1 MFSPR
6 RLIGSSLVVF
16 VLGGAVLAQES
27 RAPIY
32 TSPEPVPTVPTAPLV
47 TATATAKRV
56 RFVSP
61 GSVVQ
66 LRLEV
71 FNEAGQK
78 LFDTELHGGNVLD
91 WHLQD
96 GAGERLPTGSY
107 ATVLTIK
114 SLSGRLSQRVGVV
127 TVNEKKAAIAA
138 QGDDRF
144 LQLSMAQQQ
153 IIGPVEGNG
162 AFTILQPS
170 ESEAITAVT
179 HNGTDG
185 HLTSTAGALTFR
197 TGNVFAGKDKEHMRI
212 TEEGR
217 VGIGTDQPG
226 ATLDVAGSV
235 RVSEGVKFSDG
246 TTLKADKGKLLVTNA
261 SGEAEPANVSGTGT
275 LNRLAKWNE
284 TGGEGTLTDAAI
296 TEVSGLTVFG
306 VNSSGINAPL
316 FPTAANHHV
325 VEIGAPG
332 TKTPLVLAGGASSME
347 FWKDLGGGTGSPA
360 AAGAFGVAKP
370 GTAATNDM
378 IFSTYSSGQP
388 WFERMRITNGGDVG
402 VGVTNPGHRLD
413 VAGNINTSTQYN
425 IGGGR
430 ALVVMGTGSS
440 PNSNTFAGI
449 GAGLAN
455 IDGFGNSYF
464 GKDAGKS
471 DNSGRNSFFG
481 YSAGMNSTSPDNSF
495 FGYRSGFGNETG
507 SNNSFFGSEAGES
520 NTTGSSNSFFG
531 ESAGTSNKFGS
542 NNAYFGSI
550 AGFWNLAGSQNS
562 FFGALAGFN
571 TGENLSDP
579 LTAPSSNS
587 FFGYAAGAE
596 NRGASNNSYFGSEAG
611 EGNSSGANNSFFG
624 ALAGLEN
631 NGDQNTFVGYRAGD
645 AENGNDKNTFLGA
658 WSDGFTNA
666 GAISNAT
673 AVGHSAFVT
682 QSNSLV
688 LGSISGV
695 NGGSAS
701 TNVGIGTTAP
711 TARLHVVGNSLLAGN
726 LTVNGTLSAT
736 AISLSSIPP
745 GSDHYIHNNPA
756 SQQSGASF
764 NVSGSGTVG
773 GALTSGG
780 LTVDLGTLHVD
791 AANNRVGVGTTTPES
806 PLHVAGTARAGILR
820 ASINAGSA
828 AAVTVGERYRDNSL
842 IGWGKILG
850 TGVVNPNES
859 FGITVVRDAAGVYT
873 ITLLSTPT
881 NQSVPVAVAEV
892 NAPPTSAASARLVTI
907 DQIDLT
913 HFKVYITNGSFAAVD
928 NDFTFLVTGR

>member
-1 MFSPR
+1 
-6 RLIGSSLVVF
+6 
-16 VLGGAVLAQES
+16 
-27 RAPIY
+27 
-32 TSPEPVPTVPTAPLV
+32 
-47 TATATAKRV
+47 
-56 RFVSP
+56 
-61 GSVVQ
+61 VVQ

-96 GAGERLPTGSY
+96 GAGERLPSGLY
-107 ATVLTIK
+107 ACVLTIK

-127 TVNEKKAAIAA
+127 TVNDEKAAIKTA
-138 QGDDRF
+138 GGGE
-144 LQLSMAQQQ
+144 LSQLSTGQQQ
-153 IIGPVEGNG
+153 IISPVEGN
-162 AFTILQPS
+162 ATFTILQPS
-170 ESEAITAVT
+170 EAEAITAVT
-179 HNGTDG
+179 HNGTAG
-185 HLTSTAGALTFR
+185 HLTSTTGALTFR
-197 TGNVFAGKDKEHMRI
+197 TGDIFAGKDKEHMRI
-212 TEEGR
+212 TEDGR
-217 VGIGTDQPG
+217 VGIGTDKPE
-226 ATLDVAGSV
+226 ATLDVAGTV

-246 TTLKADKGKLLVTNA
+246 TTLKADNGKLLLTNA
-261 SGEAEPANVSGTGT
+261 IGNTEPPNVSGTGT
-275 LNRLAKWNE
+275 LNRLAKWDE
-284 TGGEGTLTDAAI
+284 TGGAGALTDAAI
-296 TEVSGLTVFG
+296 TEVNGLTIFG

-316 FPTAANHHV
+316 FPTASNYHA
-325 VEIGAPG
+325 VEVGAPG
-332 TKTPLVLAGGASSME
+332 TKTPLVLAGGAASME

-388 WFERMRITNGGDVG
+388 WNERMRITNVGDVG
-402 VGVTNPGHRLD
+402 VGITNPGHRLD

-430 ALVVMGTGSS
+430 VLAVMGTGGS
-440 PNSNTFAGI
+440 PNSNTFVGI

-455 IDGFGNSYF
+455 NDGVGNSFF

-481 YSAGMNSTSPDNSF
+481 YSAGMNSTNPDNSF
-495 FGYRSGFGNETG
+495 FGYRAGVGNGTG
-507 SNNSFFGSEAGES
+507 SRNSFFGSEAGES

-531 ESAGTSNKFGS
+531 ESAGESNKFGS
-542 NNAYFGSI
+542 DNAYFGSV
-550 AGFWNLAGSQNS
+550 AGLWNLAGSRNS
-562 FFGALAGFN
+562 FFGAQAGFN

-579 LTAPSSNS
+579 LTAPSNNS
-587 FFGYAAGAE
+587 FFGYAAGAS

-611 EGNSSGANNSFFG
+611 EGNILGENNSFFG
-624 ALAGLEN
+624 VFAGFEN

-658 WSDGFTNA
+658 WSDGFSNA
-666 GAISNAT
+666 GAVNNAT
-673 AVGHSAFVT
+673 AIGHSAFVT

-688 LGSISGV
+688 LGSINGV
-695 NGGSAS
+695 NGASAS

-711 TARLHVVGNSLLAGN
+711 TARLHVVGDTLLAGN
-726 LTVNGTLSAT
+726 LNVNGTLGAT
-736 AISLSSIPP
+736 AISLSSIPA
-745 GSDHYIHNNPA
+745 GSTHYIHNNPA

-764 NVSGSGTVG
+764 NISGGGTLG
-773 GALTSGG
+773 GTLTSGG
-780 LTVDLGTLHVD
+780 LTVDLNTLHVD
-791 AANNRVGVGTTTPES
+791 AANNRVGVGTNLPES
-806 PLHVAGTARAGILR
+806 PLHVAGTARATTVR
-820 ASINAGSA
+820 ASANAGSGT
-828 AAVTVGERYRDNSL
+828 AVTVGERYRDNSL
-842 IGWGKILG
+842 IGWGKIFE

-892 NAPPTSAASARLVTI
+892 EAPPTSAASARLVTI

-928 NDFTFLVTGR
+928 NDFTFIVTGR